1 LLDYQKKMLKERVQ
15 KGKPMNVAT
24 NQGDSVNV
32 VFVFQE
38 AEETEEVI
46 LNAAQLVALLN
57 SKQV

>member
-1 LLDYQKKMLKERVQ
+1 MLKERVQ